1 MTGTTL
7 SFDDSIFN
15 SYLSFRPLIDSLK
28 KMIAEGNP
36 GTQKLYGDLITRV
49 EQHPE
54 LLEPINDLSIL
65 EPHKELGEML
75 LATIFPPAGSDNE
88 NLYAVSVPYK
98 FKAIYASKLFKM
110 LFMSKDG
117 HDLHDIQ
124 VPNDEIGKNLSN
136 EKLMS
141 AYMMILQKYA
151 GYKTTYEYRSTH
163 PFIDPASGLLKYL
176 ELNVDARFVDVKP
189 VDELPDLPDN
199 IVCKKTNSLM
209 TLEQLKETV
218 PLEKFKFEGLAIV
231 RIKDVT
237 EQEIISQ
244 IKNSLLSVNAFSDTS
259 VYSTLQTYMQSLLGL
274 KNVKIGITPFFKVN
288 GHFVYSPLHNSNSLL
303 YKEFKAI
310 AEKEQVNAC
319 CVHLFSGY
327 NRPIVFETITD
338 EDVATYPTLDVY
350 RHQGAKSLIICPL
363 IHDNELMGVLEIV
376 SEIPHQL
383 QHHHIGK
390 IEAALPLFT
399 FALEKSEASLDNQ
412 VDKVIKE
419 KFTAVQPAVEWKF
432 TEAALNYIVG
442 KQQDENIKVERIAFE
457 EVYPLYGAIDIRN
470 SSVERAH
477 SIQLDLIEQLEMA
490 RSIIKKAQKKIN
502 FPLLQE
508 VEFKIDK
515 YILSASDILQS
526 DDEMHIHDFLQENVV
541 NIFENLTTTAP
552 ELKKDISDYYAAL
565 DPQQKM
571 IYHHR
576 KFYEESM
583 AIINDKVSRFID
595 KEQKTAQ
602 EVYPF
607 YFERYVTDG
616 VEFNAYI
623 GQSMSPLKKFS
634 DLYLRNLKMWQLTTL
649 AKAAQLTHKLEA
661 ELSLPLN
668 TTQLILAHSIP
679 ISISFRTAERK
690 FDVDGAYNIRY
701 EIIKK
706 RIDKVHIKETN
717 ERFTQPGKLA
727 IVYSQPK
734 EAAEYKEYIEFL
746 QNQHLLKPGIEEFE
760 LEELQGVVGLKGL
773 RVEVNFEEEQ
783 KPEKKIKLSAADV
796 RIQGN

>member
-1 MTGTTL
+1 MTGKTL
-7 SFDDSIFN
+7 TFDDSIFN
-15 SYLSFRPLIDSLK
+15 SYLSLRPLIESLK

-36 GTQKLYGDLITRV
+36 GTQKLYGDLITRI

-54 LLEPINDLSIL
+54 LLEPISDLSIL

-75 LATIFPPAGSDNE
+75 LATIFPPAASENE
-88 NLYAVSVPYK
+88 NLYAVSVPFK

-110 LFMSKDG
+110 LFMTKDG
-117 HDLHDIQ
+117 LDMHDIQ
-124 VPNDEIGKNLSN
+124 VPDDEIGMHLSD
-136 EKLMS
+136 EKLLF
-141 AYMMILQKYA
+141 AYKMILRKYA
-151 GYKTTYEYRSTH
+151 GYQSAYNYRSVH
-163 PFIDPASGLLKYL
+163 PFIDPVSGLVKYM
-176 ELNVDARFVDVKP
+176 ELNVDTRFVDVKP
-189 VDELPDLPDN
+189 ADELPDLPDN
-199 IVCKKTNSLM
+199 IVCKKTNRLM
-209 TLEQLKETV
+209 TLEQLKETI

-231 RIKDVT
+231 RINDIT

-259 VYSTLQTYMQSLLGL
+259 VYSTLQTHMQSLLGL
-274 KNVKIGITPFFKVN
+274 KDVKIGITPFFKVN
-288 GHFVYSPLHNSNSLL
+288 GHYVYSALHNSNSLL

-310 AEKEQVNAC
+310 AENDMVNEC
-319 CVHLFSGY
+319 CVHLFAGH
-327 NRPIVFETITD
+327 NRPIAFESITD
-338 EDVATYPTLDVY
+338 DDVKEYPTLDIY
-350 RHQGAKSLIICPL
+350 RQQGAKSLIICPL
-363 IHDNELMGVLEIV
+363 KHEDELMGVLEIV
-376 SEIPHQL
+376 SEMPNQL
-383 QHHHIGK
+383 QHHHIAK

-399 FALEKSEASLDNQ
+399 FALEKSEAGLDNQ

-442 KQQDENIKVERIAFE
+442 KQHDENIKVERIAFE
-457 EVYPLYGAIDIRN
+457 DVYPLYGAIDIRN

-490 RSIIKKAQKKIN
+490 RTIIKKAQKKVN

-508 VEFKIDK
+508 IEFKIDK
-515 YILSASDILQS
+515 YILSASDILQN
-526 DDEMHIHDFLQENVV
+526 DDEMLIHDFLQDKVV
-541 NIFENLTTTAP
+541 TVFENLKTTAP
-552 ELKKDISDYYAAL
+552 DLKKDIADYYAAL

-583 AIINDKVSRFID
+583 AKINDKVSKFID
-595 KEQKTAQ
+595 TEQKKAQ

-623 GQSMSPLKKFS
+623 GQSMSPTKKFS

-649 AKAAQLTHKLEA
+649 AKAAQLTNKLEA
-661 ELSLPLN
+661 ELSLPLS
-668 TTQLILAHSIP
+668 TTQLILAHSVP

-706 RIDKVHIKETN
+706 RIDKVHIKENN

-727 IVYSQPK
+727 IVYSQPR
-734 EAAEYKEYIEFL
+734 EAAEYREYIEFL

-783 KPEKKIKLSAADV
+783 KIEKKIKLSAADI